1 MQTGKKWPDLAEIF
15 GVSNVVL
22 IEPSYADLPD
32 PRYTSALISLPGD
45 QGRLLIDEESDPL
58 SLAVHTGDDT
68 WAAGCFM
75 LRPPTAS
82 VITRFEE
89 LGGEL
94 FQENRDVWE
103 ASVRAWYSHW
113 IAGEVTP
120 ALEDLNPARI
130 GGIRSLVKD
139 LWGEGQGRG
148 CLDFCC
154 GSGLGSLV
162 LRDLGYSLLSCDN
175 DASLLSLG
183 FFTKRLLPEETICID
198 ATYADTY
205 ITKTD
210 LGLGLMFGE
219 INRFNTELWE
229 QITGMLV
236 SLTHRSIVTTGTEE
250 EAVLVAGWAAEGGGA
265 TEILEND
272 NDPLYDRWV
281 CAITG
286 P

>member
-1 MQTGKKWPDLAEIF
+1 MQTEKKWLDLADIF
-15 GVSNVVL
+15 GVSDVVL

-32 PRYTSALISLPGD
+32 PRYTSVLVSLPGD

-58 SLAVHTGDDT
+58 SLAVHTCDDT

-75 LRPPTAS
+75 HRPPTAP
-82 VITRFEE
+82 VITRFED

-94 FQENRDVWE
+94 FQENRAIWE
-103 ASVRAWYSHW
+103 ASVRAWYSHA
-113 IAGEVTP
+113 IAGGVTP

-139 LWGEGQGRG
+139 LWGEGQGRC

-162 LRDLGYSLLSCDN
+162 LRDLGYDLLSCDN

-183 FFTKRLLPEETICID
+183 FSTGRLLPEETICID
-198 ATYADTY
+198 ATYAETY
-205 ITKTD
+205 IRKTD

-236 SLTHRSIVTTGTEE
+236 TLTHRSLVTTGMEE
-250 EAVLVAGWAAEGGGA
+250 EAVLVAGWAAEGGGT